1 MRVTQGML
9 TQQFLLD
16 LQNNFRRLS
25 RLQDEVASGK
35 RINRPA
41 DDPVGVGFAMRY
53 KAQIAYYGQYKENAD
68 MAKGWLDYTDTV
80 MDQAGQVIQ
89 RARELA
95 VEGASDTVPP
105 DARRALAAEVDQLL
119 RQMVTIG
126 NSRYND
132 KYIFNGQDTT
142 TQPYDSAKPETVK
155 TNPGKMLYDIGDGVY
170 LDVNVTGTRYF
181 GDPTDTDNVF
191 AVLKQLRDALNNN
204 DTAQIEDALG
214 KIDSRFQK
222 MLEVRA
228 DVGAKSNRV
237 ELAQNRLGDMLQN
250 LEGLLSKTEDAD
262 MGRVIIDL
270 KAAEN
275 VHMASLAV
283 GARVMVPS
291 LVDFLK

>member
-53 KAQIAYYGQYKENAD
+53 KAQMAYYGQYKENAD

-95 VEGASDTVPP
+95 VEGASETVPP
-105 DARRALAAEVDQLL
+105 DARRALADEVDQLL
-119 RQMVTIG
+119 QQMVTIG

-132 KYIFNGQDTT
+132 KYIFNGQDTAT
-142 TQPYDSAKPETVK
+142 RPYDPADPEKVK
-155 TNPGKMLYDIGDGVY
+155 TNQGKILYDIGDGIY
-170 LDVNVTGTRYF
+170 LDVNVTGNRYF
-181 GDPTDTDNVF
+181 GD
-191 AVLKQLRDALNNN
+191 
-204 DTAQIEDALG
+204 
-214 KIDSRFQK
+214 
-222 MLEVRA
+222 
-228 DVGAKSNRV
+228 
-237 ELAQNRLGDMLQN
+237 
-250 LEGLLSKTEDAD
+250 
-262 MGRVIIDL
+262 
-270 KAAEN
+270 
-275 VHMASLAV
+275 
-283 GARVMVPS
+283 
-291 LVDFLK
+291 